1 MHDMSYRA
9 ITTPKEV
16 GISQRAL
23 LGQTMNERY
32 KNSIEYYKNNGYD
45 ISGIILKGANH
56 AGIFNSNVNPSADY
70 LKQQLINFYY
80 KHKPLT
86 ANQENCASKMNESF
100 QIARNNHSQ
109 TEK

>member
-1 MHDMSYRA
+1 MSYRA

-45 ISGIILKGANH
+45 I
-56 AGIFNSNVNPSADY
+56 
-70 LKQQLINFYY
+70 
-80 KHKPLT
+80 
-86 ANQENCASKMNESF
+86 
-100 QIARNNHSQ
+100 
-109 TEK
+109 